1 MDGWIDDVRIR
12 YLDGWMLDI
21 LDGLDGWMVR
31 WIDGWIDFGYIE
43 RFGWMDGWMD
53 R

>member
-1 MDGWIDDVRIR
+1 MDGWKDGRWIYWMVWMDGWIDDVRIR

-31 WIDGWIDFGYIE
+31 
-43 RFGWMDGWMD
+43 
-53 R
+53 

>member
-21 LDGLDGWMVR
+21 LDDLNGWM
-31 WIDGWIDFGYIE
+31 DFGSIE
-43 RFGWMDGWMD
+43 RFGWMDGWID
-53 R
+53 DV